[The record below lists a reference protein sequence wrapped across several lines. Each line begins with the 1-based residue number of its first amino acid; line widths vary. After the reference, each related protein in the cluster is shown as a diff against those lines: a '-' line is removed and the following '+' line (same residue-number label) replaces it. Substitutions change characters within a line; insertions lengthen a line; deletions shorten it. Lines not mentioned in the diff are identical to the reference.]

1 MIEVLRKLKIP
12 TLTVVVAGL
21 RYEMT
26 DDNCKV
32 IWVQHLRLCNK
43 QDSYLGLFTK
53 FCCCSYYL
61 APPSIYKSVA
71 QIALSEEDKMSI
83 ASKIAGNAIKRAPS
97 GPVSTY
103 GTKNCSFFSS
113 SLIMS

>member
-12 TLTVVVAGL
+12 TLIVVVAGL
-21 RYEMT
+21 RYEFEMT

-32 IWVQHLRLCNK
+32 IWVQYFRLCNK
-43 QDSYLGLFTK
+43 QDSYLGFY
-53 FCCCSYYL
+53 CCSYYL